1 MAGKTNRK
9 SKVSKQTQ
17 KRVEPHFGIG
27 WPRSDPDVRI
37 EHKDRV
43 VSPGKTA
50 KPKRKS
56 ASRKSPSKKK
66 TSARRKYTSRSGAKR
81 RSLGFRLVRGG
92 LYWGVVL
99 GIWGVLIVGSI
110 VGYYATKLPQSSQW
124 AVPQRP
130 PNAKIVSTSGTL
142 IANRGATGG
151 EVTNLSN
158 MSPYLPMAVISIEDR
173 RFKSHFGFDPIG
185 FTRAMVA
192 NVMAGRLVQ
201 GGSTLTQQLA
211 KNLFLKPERTFER
224 KVQELILAVWLET
237 KFSKDEILEM
247 YLNRVYFGA
256 GATGVDA
263 ASRRYFG
270 KPARDV
276 NLGEAALLA
285 GLLKA
290 PSKLSPA
297 KNPKRAQARSQI
309 VLAAMRREGY
319 ITVREATKALSV
331 KANKAKRY
339 RTGSE
344 HYVADYVMREVER
357 ILGELNHDVI
367 VDTTIDWELQ
377 RAAANEIAQTLDK
390 KGKAFLVSQGAAI
403 TFDTSGSIRVLVGGR
418 EYSQSQFNRAVD
430 AKRQPGSSFKPFVY
444 LAALEQGKTP
454 ESIRHDAPVKIGNWT
469 PRNYDKKYRGPVSLD
484 HALAGSLNTIS
495 AQLVMEVGPQ
505 TVVSIAQRLGIRSK
519 LNSNASISLGTS
531 EVTLDELTA
540 AYVPLANGGYKVSP
554 HIIKRI
560 KTPDGELIYER
571 KTEPA
576 QIVINPREV
585 GMMNA
590 MLRSAVEKG
599 TGKAARMKGW
609 QAAGK
614 TGTSQNSRD
623 ALFIGYTA
631 NLVTGVWYGND
642 DGSPTKKL
650 TGGSIPARTWRTIM
664 EKAHEELVFADL
676 PGNYLTQVNVVPT
689 ARPERRIGINRILE
703 PINGTKL
710 AQERGSKHQERR
722 PLADVDR
729 MGGEPKK
736 PKSILDI
743 LFGS

>member
-1 MAGKTNRK
+1 MAKSSNRK
-9 SKVSKQTQ
+9 SKPAHKRIEPTFGLSWSK
-17 KRVEPHFGIG
+17 PD
-27 WPRSDPDVRI
+27 SDVRI
-37 EHKDRV
+37 ERNDRV
-43 VSPGKTA
+43 VAPGKSA
-50 KPKRKS
+50 KSGKKKPRKKTHSKSKSSDRRAPRTRRKS
-56 ASRKSPSKKK
+56 AK
-66 TSARRKYTSRSGAKR
+66 RSITGR
-81 RSLGFRLVRGG
+81 LIRSG
-92 LYWGVVL
+92 LYWGAVA
-99 GIWGVLIVGSI
+99 GIWAVLLLGCV

-151 EVTNLSN
+151 EATTLSN

-185 FTRAMVA
+185 FTRAMIA
-192 NVMAGRLVQ
+192 NLMAGRLVQ

-224 KVQELILAVWLET
+224 KVQELILAIWLET

-276 NLGEAALLA
+276 SLGEAALLA

-297 KNPKRAQARSQI
+297 KNPKRAQARSQV

-319 ITVREATKALSV
+319 ISVREATRALTV
-331 KANKAKRY
+331 KAKTARRY

-344 HYVADYVMREVER
+344 QYVADYVMRELQRVF
-357 ILGELNHDVI
+357 GELRQDVI
-367 VDTTIDWELQ
+367 VDTTIDWDLQ
-377 RAAANEIAQTLDK
+377 QLAAKEIARTLDK
-390 KGKAFLVSQGAAI
+390 KGEALAVSQGAAI
-403 TFDTSGSIRVLVGGR
+403 SLDTNGAVRVLVGGK
-418 EYSQSQFNRAVD
+418 EYSESQFNRAVD

-444 LAALEQGKTP
+444 LAALENGKTP
-454 ESIRHDAPVKIGNWT
+454 ESIRQDAPVKIGNWT
-469 PRNYDKKYRGPVSLD
+469 PRNYDKKYRGAVSLNE
-484 HALAGSLNTIS
+484 ALASSLNTIS
-495 AQLVMEVGPQ
+495 AQLAMEVGPK
-505 TVVSIAQRLGIRSK
+505 TVVDTAQRLGIRSK
-519 LNSNASISLGTS
+519 LNANASIALGTS

-540 AYVPLANGGYKVSP
+540 AYVPLANGGYKVAP
-554 HIIKRI
+554 YIIKRI
-560 KTPDGELIYER
+560 KTPDGDILYER
-571 KTEPA
+571 DIETA
-576 QIVINPREV
+576 DLVVRSREL

-590 MLRSAVEKG
+590 MLRSAVEAG
-599 TGKAARMKGW
+599 TGKAARIKGW
-609 QAAGK
+609 QTAGK

-623 ALFIGYTA
+623 ALFVGYTA
-631 NLVTGVWYGND
+631 NLVTGIWYGND
-642 DGSPTKKL
+642 DGSPTNQL

-664 EKAHEELVFADL
+664 ENAHRDWAKADL
-676 PGNYLTQVNVVPT
+676 PGNYLARINIVPT
-689 ARPERRIGINRILE
+689 ARPDRRL
-703 PINGTKL
+703 PAGTAPRPQNSTQL
-710 AQERGSKHQERR
+710 AQKPGQAAQQRR
-722 PLADVDR
+722 PLADLK
-729 MGGEPKK
+729 GESPAAQK